1 MRFLK
6 GILYLLLFFLALTVI
21 GREIPELLRLADD
34 SSNDGQFVS
43 LEKESMQLL
52 AAHSRHDTPRRSLAS
67 DCVSSGEHM
76 EVCASTLHP
85 PIGPGIL
92 LFSTVHRT

>member
-6 GILYLLLFFLALTVI
+6 GLLYLLLFFRALTVV

-34 SSNDGQFVS
+34 TSNGGHFVS
-43 LEKESMQLL
+43 LERESLQLL
-52 AAHSRHDTPRRSLAS
+52 AAHSRHDPPERSLAS
-67 DCVSSGEHM
+67 DCVRSGEHL
-76 EVCASTLHP
+76 EIRVSALRHL
-85 PIGPGIL
+85 GPGIM